1 MTVIDTFYFSTV
13 ALAAVIPKLDLFMS
27 LVGAVSSSFLA
38 LIFPPVLELITFW
51 PKASNWIV
59 AKDIAIILFG
69 LTGFGTGTYASLE
82 AIISAFSKKEW
93 WDLLVQVSDW
103 HCQSIIFYWT
113 SIEK

>member
-82 AIISAFSKKEW
+82 AIISAFSKKE
-93 WDLLVQVSDW
+93 
-103 HCQSIIFYWT
+103 
-113 SIEK
+113 